1 MTTTK
6 KTSLKDEI
14 FNLPRFPE
22 DTRLSAFS
30 DEERFQL
37 RVATNADA
45 IERYTELYREGGA
58 DAMPPVVAVELPVE
72 NPPLSARVN
81 SDGEAVQLF
90 LVDGFHRFRAAR
102 KAGLEKIPT
111 IIISKI
117 PGKDMVQVATQL
129 AMEYNAGHGAAYTQA
144 DRRNAVRRFL
154 ELFPGESLRW
164 IAQQTG
170 VSKSTVDNIKKAVDG
185 KAQIQRAK
193 AEEKREPLFEDK
205 EAGRCVEC
213 AFCHSVSKLPKE
225 YYERGPEYTDWHRGE
240 DGRWYCSEDC
250 EQLAKEERLEKEA
263 DKLLAKTE
271 DFTDADDD
279 QDEEEDDQDDVVE
292 SSTARIDAPRDFQ
305 LRRDPN
311 QPTSCRVCRQNVRT
325 QQDIRT
331 GRWFVRCQ
339 HCLEE
344 HALMVSTKGYATR
357 EEAVQA
363 WNVAMG
369 LIYH

>member
-1 MTTTK
+1 MTTNT
-6 KTSLKDEI
+6 TLKDEI
-14 FNLPRFPE
+14 FKLPIFPL

-45 IERYTELYREGGA
+45 IERYTERYIEGGA
-58 DAMPPVVAVELPVE
+58 DALPPVVAVELPVE

-81 SDGEAVQLF
+81 EDGEAVQLF

-111 IIISKI
+111 IIIHKI
-117 PGKDMVQVATQL
+117 PDRDMVKVATQL

-185 KAQIQRAK
+185 RAQIQREAVK
-193 AEEKREPLFEDK
+193 VEEKGGPVFQDLEPGSS
-205 EAGRCVEC
+205 AEC
-213 AFCHSVSKLPKE
+213 AFCHCISALPVQ
-225 YYERGPEYTDWHRGE
+225 YYERDPDHTDWHRGE

-263 DKLLAKTE
+263 DKILDNAKE

-279 QDEEEDDQDDVVE
+279 QDEDDAVVE

-311 QPTSCRVCRQNVRT
+311 QPIACRVCRQNVRV
-325 QQDIRT
+325 QQDVRS

-344 HALMVSTKGYATR
+344 NALMVSTKGYTTR
-357 EEAVQA
+357 EEAVRA
-363 WNVAMG
+363 WNLAMG

>member
-1 MTTTK
+1 MTTNT
-6 KTSLKDEI
+6 TLKDEI
-14 FNLPRFPE
+14 FKMPVFPL
-22 DTRLSAFS
+22 DTRLAQFS

-37 RVATNADA
+37 RVSTNADA
-45 IERYTELYREGGA
+45 IERYTERYIEGGA
-58 DAMPPVVAVELPVE
+58 DALPPVVAVELPVE

-81 SDGEAVQLF
+81 ADGEAVQLF
-90 LVDGFHRFRAAR
+90 LVDGFHRFRAAKR
-102 KAGLEKIPT
+102 AGLEKIPT
-111 IIISKI
+111 ILISKI

-154 ELFPGESLRW
+154 ELFPNESLRW

-185 KAQIQRAK
+185 RAQIQREAVK
-193 AEEKREPLFEDK
+193 VEETG
-205 EAGRCVEC
+205 AGRCVQC
-213 AFCHSVSKLPKE
+213 AFCHKVSDLPAL
-225 YYERGPEYTDWHRGE
+225 YYERDPDPTAWHKGE

-250 EQLAKEERLEKEA
+250 EQLATEERLEKQA
-263 DKLLAKTE
+263 DKILDDAKE

-279 QDEEEDDQDDVVE
+279 DQDEDDDVVE

-311 QPTSCRVCRQNVRT
+311 QPIGCRVCRQNVRV
-325 QQDIRT
+325 QQDVRS

-344 HALMVSTKGYATR
+344 NALMVSTKGYTTK
-357 EEAVQA
+357 EEAVRA
-363 WNVAMG
+363 WNLAMG

>member
-1 MTTTK
+1 MTTNT
-6 KTSLKDEI
+6 TLKDEI
-14 FNLPRFPE
+14 FKLPIFPL

-45 IERYTELYREGGA
+45 IERYTERYIEGGA
-58 DAMPPVVAVELPVE
+58 DALPPVVAVELPVE

-81 SDGEAVQLF
+81 EDGEAVQLF

-111 IIISKI
+111 IIIHKI
-117 PGKDMVQVATQL
+117 PDRDMVKVATQL

-170 VSKSTVDNIKKAVDG
+170 VSKSTVDNIKRAVDG
-185 KAQIQRAK
+185 RAQIQREAVK
-193 AEEKREPLFEDK
+193 VEEPET
-205 EAGRCVEC
+205 GRCVQC
-213 AFCHSVSKLPKE
+213 AFCHKVSDLPAL
-225 YYERGPEYTDWHRGE
+225 YYERDPDPTAWHKGE

-263 DKLLAKTE
+263 DKILDKVKTE

-279 QDEEEDDQDDVVE
+279 EDEDDAVVE

-311 QPTSCRVCRQNVRT
+311 QPIGCRVCRQNVRV
-325 QQDIRT
+325 QQDVRS

-344 HALMVSTKGYATR
+344 NALMVSTKGYTTR
-357 EEAVQA
+357 EEAVRA
-363 WNVAMG
+363 WNLAMG

>member
-1 MTTTK
+1 MTTN
-6 KTSLKDEI
+6 TSLKDEI

-45 IERYTELYREGGA
+45 IERYTERYIEGGA
-58 DAMPPVVAVELPVE
+58 EAMPPVVAVELPVE
-72 NPPLSARVN
+72 NPTLSARVN
-81 SDGEAVQLF
+81 ADGEAVQLF

-185 KAQIQRAK
+185 RAQIQRAAIK
-193 AEEKREPLFEDK
+193 VEEPET
-205 EAGRCVEC
+205 GRCVQC
-213 AFCHSVSKLPKE
+213 AFCHKVSVASAL
-225 YYERGPEYTDWHRGE
+225 YYERDPDPTSWHKGE

-250 EQLAKEERLEKEA
+250 EQIAKEERLEKEA
-263 DKLLAKTE
+263 DKILDKVKTE

-279 QDEEEDDQDDVVE
+279 EDEDDQDAVVE

-311 QPTSCRVCRQNVRT
+311 QPIACRVCRQNVRV
-325 QQDIRT
+325 QQDIRSE
-331 GRWFVRCQ
+331 RWFVRCE
-339 HCLEE
+339 HCLKE

-357 EEAVQA
+357 EEALRA
-363 WNVAMG
+363 WNLAMG

>member
-1 MTTTK
+1 MTTNT
-6 KTSLKDEI
+6 TLKDEI
-14 FNLPRFPE
+14 FKLPIFPL

-45 IERYTELYREGGA
+45 IERYTERYIEGGA
-58 DAMPPVVAVELPVE
+58 DALPPVVAVELPVE

-81 SDGEAVQLF
+81 ADGEAVQLF

-111 IIISKI
+111 IIIHKI
-117 PGKDMVQVATQL
+117 PDRDMVKVATQL

-170 VSKSTVDNIKKAVDG
+170 VSKSTVDNIKKAVEG
-185 KAQIQRAK
+185 RAQIQREAVK
-193 AEEKREPLFEDK
+193 VEEK
-205 EAGRCVEC
+205 AGPVFQDLEC
-213 AFCHSVSKLPKE
+213 AFCHCVSALPVK
-225 YYERGPEYTDWHRGE
+225 YYERDPEHTDWHKGE

-263 DKLLAKTE
+263 DKIL
-271 DFTDADDD
+271 DDADDDD
-279 QDEEEDDQDDVVE
+279 QDEDDDVVE

-311 QPTSCRVCRQNVRT
+311 QPIGCRVCRQNVRV
-325 QQDIRT
+325 QQDVRS

-363 WNVAMG
+363 WNMAMG